1 MELARLGRVVAV
13 ALLALLTPVACAAL
27 GVGTPGASG
36 LPSSP
41 GSASPAVQQGD
52 DEEASTA
59 VTTDKSTTDEAL
71 LTIVRRT
78 GLWAVPASQLAQ
90 RRANNAEPK
99 VLGRELAGDLR
110 ELDGEAA
117 AIAGRLE
124 LNLPGREVRAF
135 ASTDSDVVDRFL
147 TDLADTGLVTGSA
160 SPEPTRQGSTT
171 ETAQGSA
178 SSTSETT
185 PVASTSTTDGGG
197 AQAGLIAW
205 SASPRS
211 A

>member
-1 MELARLGRVVAV
+1 MDLERLGRVVAV

-52 DEEASTA
+52 GVEAPTA
-59 VTTDKSTTDEAL
+59 ATSTDEAL
-71 LTIVRRT
+71 LTTVRRT
-78 GLWAVPASQLAQ
+78 GLWAVPVSQQAQ
-90 RRANNAEPK
+90 RRANNADPK

-124 LNLPGREVRAF
+124 LNLPDPEVRAF
-135 ASTDSDVVDRFL
+135 ASTDSDVVDRYL
-147 TDLADTGLVTGSA
+147 TCPAETGLVTGSA

-178 SSTSETT
+178 SSTPETA
-185 PVASTSTTDGGG
+185 PVASTSTTDGGD
-197 AQAGLIAW
+197 AQAGLIALVR
-205 SASPRS
+205 ASPRS